1 MLEKIWAFLEIF
13 ILPRKIIKRL
23 NSFHFCPQKIGHPE
37 NSSCSKVLDFAL
49 YNKVQEIFHFCPNIL
64 GIMENS

>member
-1 MLEKIWAFLEIF
+1 MLEKIWGFLEIF

-23 NSFHFCPQKIGHPE
+23 IFFHFCPKKLGTLKTPHAQK
-37 NSSCSKVLDFAL
+37 FWAL
-49 YNKVQEIFHFCPNIL
+49 APCNKVQEIFHLCPNIL